1 MTGEACDN
9 TANAGEAKPF
19 NATWEPRCP
28 GCGCVRC
35 TGHTP
40 GCRKPEPST
49 TQNINLTIKL
59 DAPILEHGFR
69 VFNGLL
75 RKILEGQQTMA
86 TTLADFQELGTKFDT
101 DLAAV
106 TTGVTDLKAQIQ
118 ALKDQIATGGMNAAD
133 EAAAKEL
140 MASKEAQLAAAA
152 ALFAPTP

>member
-75 RKILEGQQTMA
+75 RKILEGQQTMSA
-86 TTLADFQELGTKFDT
+86 AMQTVLDKVTALKTSEDSLIALVTGLAQQIRDNVGDQAALTA
-101 DLAAV
+101 LAADLDAESAKV
-106 TTGVTDLKAQIQ
+106 AKAVTDNTI
-118 ALKDQIATGGMNAAD
+118 
-133 EAAAKEL
+133 
-140 MASKEAQLAAAA
+140 
-152 ALFAPTP
+152 TP